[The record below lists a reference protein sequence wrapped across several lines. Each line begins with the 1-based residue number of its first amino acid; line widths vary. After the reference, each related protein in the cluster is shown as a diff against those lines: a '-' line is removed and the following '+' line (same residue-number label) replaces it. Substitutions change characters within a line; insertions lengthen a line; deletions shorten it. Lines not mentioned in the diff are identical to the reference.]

1 MFCQKSTFHRNFVLE
16 KTVILTFFL
25 TKLFFQI
32 LIKNFSD
39 HLCTSFFL
47 QKSSLTFQIV
57 LRKNLVDTA
66 NQWKNIQE
74 PPPRLG
80 VGGGRH
86 LKDELFFP
94 DFGAIY
100 VNRSTIS
107 ISTSFKDFLLIFGA
121 NESWDSIFFKLKF
134 FYPPH

>member
-1 MFCQKSTFHRNFVLE
+1 MFCQKSTFHRNFDLE
-16 KTVILTFFL
+16 KSVIFTFFL

-74 PPPRLG
+74 KQRKGPPKRILPPPPLLLWIPVMGWKWAVTVVQMVLQIEICAVVDRIPRL
-80 VGGGRH
+80 H
-86 LKDELFFP
+86 L
-94 DFGAIY
+94 AY
-100 VNRSTIS
+100 STRSIEN
-107 ISTSFKDFLLIFGA
+107 DLI
-121 NESWDSIFFKLKF
+121 W
-134 FYPPH
+134 